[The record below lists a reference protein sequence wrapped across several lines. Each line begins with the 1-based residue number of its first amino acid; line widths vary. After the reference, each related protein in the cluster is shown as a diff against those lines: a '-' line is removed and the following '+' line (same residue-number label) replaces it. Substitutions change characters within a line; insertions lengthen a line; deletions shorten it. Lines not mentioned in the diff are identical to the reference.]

1 VCVCVRVRVR
11 VHVRACVCVCVV
23 WSQDDHLTHK
33 YICHLSPGVYYG
45 TAGGEK
51 LSGDWLIWIRLENV
65 AMGVLCGV

>member
-1 VCVCVRVRVR
+1 M
-11 VHVRACVCVCVV
+11 V

-65 AMGVLCGV
+65 AMAVLCGV

>member
-1 VCVCVRVRVR
+1 VCVCV
-11 VHVRACVCVCVV
+11 CVCVGVGVGVGVGVV

-51 LSGDWLIWIRLENV
+51 VSGDWLIWIRLENV
-65 AMGVLCGV
+65 AMAVLCGV